1 MRFLKQHL
9 TSSWGPYTVN
19 TFSFSTLGGK
29 ENLKGKNPPPPT
41 SPRGEGKDVEENLS
55 SQLWQTL
62 SQESFWE
69 VGKSLLIFLEPS
81 SVPSVSSYTIE

>member
-9 TSSWGPYTVN
+9 TLSWGPYIVN
-19 TFSFSTLGGK
+19 TSSFSTLGGK
-29 ENLKGKNPPPPT
+29 ENMKGKKYYPPTT

-62 SQESFWE
+62 S
-69 VGKSLLIFLEPS
+69 
-81 SVPSVSSYTIE
+81 